1 MKKVL
6 VLSVLFSAIF
16 VGFVFGADN
25 YTVQNITGKVD
36 TLGSSG
42 QWITVSVGDILSPS
56 TTVKIGINSVLVVKN
71 GDKEEVI
78 RAAARQGT
86 LESFLG
92 GGTARISVGGNVVNS
107 NVSVPASGTSNIS
120 TSATRASDAASDL
133 DWAE

>member
-6 VLSVLFSAIF
+6 VLSVLLGVIF
-16 VGFVFGADN
+16 AGFAFGSDSYA
-25 YTVQNITGKVD
+25 VQNITGKVD
-36 TLGSSG
+36 KLESSG
-42 QWITVSVGDILSPS
+42 QWIAVSVGDTLSPS

-71 GDKEEVI
+71 GDKEEII

-92 GGTARISVGGNVVNS
+92 GGAKISVGGNVVNS
-107 NVSVPASGTSNIS
+107 NTSTTVSGTSNIS
-120 TSATRASDAASDL
+120 TSATRASDAADDL